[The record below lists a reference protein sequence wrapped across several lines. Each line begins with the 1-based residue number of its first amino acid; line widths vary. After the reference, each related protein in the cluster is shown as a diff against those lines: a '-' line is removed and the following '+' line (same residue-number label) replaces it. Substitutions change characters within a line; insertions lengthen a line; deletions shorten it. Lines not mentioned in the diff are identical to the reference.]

1 MNTLTSP
8 ENALSTV
15 RFLMTRGEVD
25 EAAQPLVHLWSALP
39 AEGHPEQLIGL
50 HSVTLELA
58 DRFPLSES
66 VSTVLHHATF
76 AYAQADDFHTAT
88 VMATRMV
95 AVWRARCQAGATA
108 DALKGHLH
116 ALDTLAG
123 VFRARGMTG
132 AIGGC
137 LVELVEWHFNFGNSV
152 GVAWA
157 LRELGALAFLSGDL
171 DNAVA
176 KLTRADEIYGE
187 DADEPSV
194 AEERAECHVLLARVL
209 LARGDDD
216 SARHW
221 LDQALNFLTGDAAAE
236 ARSLLDAVRTGGELP
251 EPAVL
256 VVGEFGVPA
265 WAPAGKPPVSRS
277 AARAR

>member
-1 MNTLTSP
+1 MTSP
-8 ENALSTV
+8 DNALSTV
-15 RFLMTRGEVD
+15 RFLMTQGNVD
-25 EAAQPLVHLWSALP
+25 EAARTLVDLWSTLP
-39 AEGHPEQLIGL
+39 VDSRPEQVVGL
-50 HSVTLELA
+50 HSVTSELT

-66 VSTVLHHATF
+66 VSSVLYHATF
-76 AYAQADDFHTAT
+76 AYARAEDFHTAT
-88 VMATRMV
+88 VMAMRMV
-95 AVWRARCQAGATA
+95 GVWRARCQADATA
-108 DALKGHLH
+108 EALKGHLH

-137 LVELVEWHFNFGNSV
+137 LVELIEWHFNFGNSV

-194 AEERAECHVLLARVL
+194 AEERAECHALLARVL

-216 SARHW
+216 SARQW

-236 ARSLLDAVRTGGELP
+236 ARLLLDAVRTGGELP
-251 EPAVL
+251 EPVVL

-265 WAPAGKPPVSRS
+265 WRPVETSPIRGA

>member
-1 MNTLTSP
+1 MNTMTTP
-8 ENALSTV
+8 DNTLSTI

-25 EAAQPLVHLWSALP
+25 DASQSLVHLWSTLP
-39 AEGHPEQLIGL
+39 ADGRPEQLIDL
-50 HSVTLELA
+50 HGVTLELA

-66 VSTVLHHATF
+66 VSSVLYHATF
-76 AYAQADDFHTAT
+76 AYAQAEDFSTAT
-88 VMATRMV
+88 VMAKRMV
-95 AVWRARCQAGATA
+95 AVWRARCQAGATVE
-108 DALKGHLH
+108 ALKGHLH

-137 LVELVEWHFNFGNSV
+137 LVELIEWHFNFGNSV

-171 DNAVA
+171 DNAVS
-176 KLTRADEIYGE
+176 KLTRADEIYAE
-187 DADEPSV
+187 EADEPSV
-194 AEERAECHVLLARVL
+194 AEERAECHVLMARVL

-216 SARHW
+216 SAQQW
-221 LDQALNFLTGDAAAE
+221 LDQAVNFLTGDAAAE
-236 ARSLLDAVRTGGELP
+236 ARLLREAVRAGEELP
-251 EPAVL
+251 APVVL
-256 VVGEFGVPA
+256 VVGEFGLPA
-265 WAPAGKPPVSRS
+265 WKTSADHELTP